1 MKGES
6 MGNWAEKAAANMLH
20 LSKAQTLALAM
31 REWSTTGGYE
41 DSHSIEEICELCE
54 HEGLRYQYEIEN
66 AQTGHALWVG
76 STCITKFVPLYENGR
91 EVIGEEAK
99 ANLLR
104 KRQAEYAANSREDRA
119 LDVLR
124 KLAVADPT
132 RFAQSSWRMK
142 WKLGYSAKQ
151 MLMLSIACKDHALP
165 FSASDF
171 RINTRKQSIV
181 EQVKALQPWQ
191 YRRLRA
197 ALPESRRAEIDAFF
211 QKKAGVNH

>member
-1 MKGES
+1 
-6 MGNWAEKAAANMLH
+6 MGNWAERAAANMLH
-20 LSKAQTLALAM
+20 LSKAKVLAAAI

-41 DSHSIEEICELCE
+41 DSHSIEEVCELCK

-66 AQTGHALWVG
+66 SQTGHALWVG
-76 STCITKFVPLYENGR
+76 STCITKFVPLYEDGR

-119 LDVLR
+119 FALLR
-124 KLAVADPT
+124 KLALADPT
-132 RFAQSSWRMK
+132 RFAQSSWRTK
-142 WKLGYSAKQ
+142 WKLGYSARQ

-165 FSASDF
+165 FSAADF

-181 EQVKALQPWQ
+181 QQVKDLQPWQ

-211 QKKAGVNH
+211 KNRMGANP

>member
-1 MKGES
+1 
-6 MGNWAEKAAANMLH
+6 MGNWAEKAATNMLH
-20 LSKAQTLALAM
+20 LSRAQTLALAM

-91 EVIGEEAK
+91 EVIGEEEK
-99 ANLLR
+99 ATLLR
-104 KRQAEYAANSREDRA
+104 KRQAEYAANSREERA
-119 LDVLR
+119 SDILR

-132 RFAQSSWRMK
+132 RFAQFSWRTK

-151 MLMLSIACKDHALP
+151 MLMLSIACKQNALP

-171 RINTRKQSIV
+171 RINTRKQAIV
-181 EQVKALQPWQ
+181 DQVKALQPWQ

-197 ALPESRRAEIDAFF
+197 ALPDSRRAEIDAFF
-211 QKKAGVNH
+211 QKKAVC

>member
-1 MKGES
+1 
-6 MGNWAEKAAANMLH
+6 MGNWAERAAANMLH
-20 LSKAQTLALAM
+20 LSKAQTLAAAM

-41 DSHSIEEICELCE
+41 DSHSIEEMCELCE

-66 AQTGHALWVG
+66 SQTGHALWVG
-76 STCITKFVPLYENGR
+76 STCITKFVPLYENGH

-104 KRQAEYAANSREDRA
+104 KRQAEYAANSREERA

-124 KLAVADPT
+124 KLAVADPS
-132 RFAQSSWRMK
+132 RFAQSSWRVK

-151 MLMLSIACKDHALP
+151 MLMLSISCKEHALP

-171 RINTRKQSIV
+171 RINTRKQAIV
-181 EQVKALQPWQ
+181 DQVKALQPWQ

-211 QKKAGVNH
+211 KKKIVES